1 MRPIRSVHRKSGDT
15 YVRNVD
21 VLWSKFFIQ
30 ALAQASLGEFRGRED
45 AGGRI
50 APQSGG
56 GTRED

>member
-1 MRPIRSVHRKSGDT
+1 M
-15 YVRNVD
+15 RNVD